1 MSGTSGFD
9 DSHKLSTDVHSE
21 DDDGQDRGNAQ
32 SPGHVQDVSGRQ
44 RLQTLQTLV
53 TESGS
58 RRGQGGQPRT
68 KTTSRSAP
76 MPHGI
81 PIDAY
86 MNKGPKSELIVLDRT
101 RIGVLG

>member
-1 MSGTSGFD
+1 MA
-9 DSHKLSTDVHSE
+9 HK
-21 DDDGQDRGNAQ
+21 AQ
-32 SPGHVQDVSGRQ
+32 STGV
-44 RLQTLQTLV
+44 LV
-53 TESGS
+53 LGYP
-58 RRGQGGQPRT
+58 RGQGGVRRT